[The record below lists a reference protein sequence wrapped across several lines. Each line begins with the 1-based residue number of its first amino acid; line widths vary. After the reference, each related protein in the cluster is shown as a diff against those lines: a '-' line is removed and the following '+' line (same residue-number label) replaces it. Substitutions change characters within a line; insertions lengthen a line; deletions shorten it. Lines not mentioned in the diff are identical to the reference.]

1 MHLDSRISQESYSY
15 TITHGVHRLS
25 LLNFLA
31 LLPSGITSGTEEG
44 QTHGLTVLK
53 ADFDLVT
60 YAPGT
65 QTSK

>member
-1 MHLDSRISQESYSY
+1 M
-15 TITHGVHRLS
+15 HGVHRLS

-60 YAPGT
+60 YVPGT